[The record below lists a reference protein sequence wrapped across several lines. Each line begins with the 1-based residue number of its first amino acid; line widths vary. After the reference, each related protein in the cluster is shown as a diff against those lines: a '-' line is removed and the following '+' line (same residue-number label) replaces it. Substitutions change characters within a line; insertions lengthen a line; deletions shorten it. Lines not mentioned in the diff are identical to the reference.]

1 MRVIQN
7 GPAAWNTRKLAP
19 GLSWRM
25 GWRLVIGLC
34 CATVLV
40 SCGQGNGERPAANG
54 QVVARLGDQVVTTLE
69 LDSEFRAANIPPAK
83 QKDPDLVRKALGD
96 LIARKYLVGRALN
109 SKLDREPGVL
119 LDLLRAREQVLATAY
134 LNRAAAARPP
144 GRADVDSYIADHPEK
159 FEKREIFGVEQIAF
173 PLSNTSQSVVDV
185 SSEAR
190 SLDEVEQ
197 RLKEAGIPHARQ
209 AGSFSSGDLSA
220 ELVRLVHSDQ
230 PDHVF
235 FVRAGANGVYF
246 KVLRAETRPL
256 AGEAAAEAARQALRT
271 DALKAEAGLA
281 AFSANAEAQYEGEYA
296 QIMGHGKAAA
306 TKN

>member
-1 MRVIQN
+1 MIQY
-7 GPAAWNTRKLAP
+7 GPAAWNSRRVAP
-19 GLSWRM
+19 RLSWRM
-25 GWRLVIGLC
+25 ALRLGIGLC
-34 CATVLV
+34 CAAVLV
-40 SCGQGNGERPAANG
+40 GCGKGSNDRPAVNG

-83 QKDPDLVRKALGD
+83 QKDPELVRKVLGD
-96 LIARKYLVGRALN
+96 LIARKYLLGRALN

-134 LNRAAAARPP
+134 LNRAVAAKPP
-144 GRADVDSYIADHPEK
+144 GRADVDAYIADHPEK
-159 FEKREIFGVEQIAF
+159 FEKREMFGVEQIAF
-173 PLSNTSQSVVDV
+173 PLGNTSQSVVEA
-185 SSEAR
+185 SSEVR
-190 SLDEVEQ
+190 SLDDVEQ

-209 AGSFSSGDLSA
+209 AGAFSSGDLSA
-220 ELVRLVHSDQ
+220 EMVRLIHSDQ

-246 KVLRAETRPL
+246 KVLRAESRPV
-256 AGEAAAEAARQALRT
+256 AGEAAAEAARQALRS

-281 AFSANAEAQYEGEYA
+281 AFSANAEAQFEGEYA
-296 QIMGHGKAAA
+296 QIMGKAAT